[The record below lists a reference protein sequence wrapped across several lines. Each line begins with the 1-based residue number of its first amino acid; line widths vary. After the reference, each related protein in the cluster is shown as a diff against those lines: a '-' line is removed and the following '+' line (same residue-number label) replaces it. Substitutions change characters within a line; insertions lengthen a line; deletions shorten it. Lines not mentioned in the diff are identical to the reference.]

1 MENMKF
7 QTIFA
12 LLLSATLAACA
23 TPALTLKND
32 KTGQVVQCG
41 GDATGSMVGGMIGY
55 NVQKNNDETC
65 AKNYEAQGFKRVK

>member
-1 MENMKF
+1 MKF
-7 QTIFA
+7 QILCSI
-12 LLLSATLAACA
+12 LLVSSLTGCA

-41 GDATGSMVGGMIGY
+41 GDATGSMMGGMIGY

-65 AKNYEAQGFKRVK
+65 AKNYEAQGFKRVQ